1 MHENLNC
8 ISYWSKNNIVTCTNV
23 ENHDYSKELEVFK
36 DYYSK
41 FVESLPAN
49 ELSHYLVSH
58 RVISLADNEEITKP
72 TTPSRRAAEILLS
85 RVYSSLQNGDVVAFH
100 NLLYVMQQYGN
111 CAMISL
117 CNEIKA
123 QIDGGNE
130 AIKRSHQGIICRSY
144 SRVFI
149 QRYGTA
155 QLLDNVCMHLK
166 HV

>member
-1 MHENLNC
+1 M
-8 ISYWSKNNIVTCTNV
+8 
-23 ENHDYSKELEVFK
+23 FQ

-41 FVESLPAN
+41 LVESLPVN

-100 NLLYVMQQYGN
+100 NLLHVMQQHGN
-111 CAMISL
+111 SAMISL

-130 AIKRSHQGIICRSY
+130 TVKRSHQGIICRSN

-149 QRYGTA
+149 QWYSTA
-155 QLLDNVCMHLK
+155 QLLGNVCTHLK
-166 HV
+166 RV